1 MAVRALLYPAGVG
14 GVEDARGVVD
24 AGEQPA
30 DAVLRK
36 MGVDAQRQ
44 VAADAVVPALDLIEI
59 FAPRQS
65 DMAGESV
72 DRESRIVDNLL
83 EALPVFEVAFADGF
97 LCHGA
102 ESFWGPLSAPA

>member
-1 MAVRALLYPAGVG
+1 MPVSS
-14 GVEDARGVVD
+14 
-24 AGEQPA
+24 QPMP
-30 DAVLRK
+30 LRK

>member
-1 MAVRALLYPAGVG
+1 MAVRAVLYPAGVG

-72 DRESRIVDNLL
+72 DRES
-83 EALPVFEVAFADGF
+83 VFEVAFADGF